1 MSEPNPPSAL
11 DQLRK
16 AVISQKTAQLPD
28 EAPSPKLQALHQA
41 LFDYDRYVSEMVI
54 SVLQGSAEGKPYLLK
69 ATVEEEMANAI
80 EHADDRRSV
89 ELYRRYKE
97 RLDKMQT
104 LAMAVA
110 AER

>member
-1 MSEPNPPSAL
+1 MTESNPPSAL

-28 EAPSPKLQALHQA
+28 KAPAPDLQALHAA
-41 LFDYDRYVSEMVI
+41 LFDYDRYVSKMVI
-54 SVLQGSAEGKPYLLK
+54 AVLQGSAEGKPYALQ
-69 ATVEEEMANAI
+69 ATVEEEMAKAV
-80 EHADDRRSV
+80 EHAGDRRSV
-89 ELYRRYKE
+89 ELYRRYKG
-97 RLDKMQT
+97 RLDKMQA